1 MDPIS
6 WVRSNVEKAALIGA
20 ALFLLVCVIWLG
32 VTVWQVR
39 GDLKVVRK
47 ERDAAQVE
55 LGQCRAE
62 TDQWRTAHKDWQAA
76 TNDLKV
82 IKKRKDDELKEARR
96 LSANRIRTL
105 ETAAANLKAYQPKGE
120 AMCERMSDVDREF
133 VSQLRGV
140 K

>member
-1 MDPIS
+1 MLSFDPLAS
-6 WVRSNVEKAALIGA
+6 LKAHAFKLAAGFFLITALVLGW
-20 ALFLLVCVIWLG
+20 LVLD
-32 VTVWQVR
+32 TR
-39 GDLKVVRK
+39 GDLKVARK

-76 TNDLKV
+76 TNDLKL
-82 IKKRKDDELKEARR
+82 IKKRKDAELKEARR